1 MKLSY
6 LFTEWPESPV
16 TKGLRKAWSDEE
28 ASWTHYVLA
37 VYQTIRRALLGQVEK
52 GSAVLPASELLGP
65 KEEVED
71 VFAGKLDPYEISR
84 AYEESVRDGNS
95 VPLIQGDSEFHQNL
109 RALCTAFGDVF
120 AKAVREKPAKIKP
133 LKFHLDEEK
142 WGQSSSNMASPRRLT
157 PEMQEVV
164 TVTVNQLLELGV
176 VVRSEAERASQVLLV
191 PKPGGKW
198 RLCID
203 YRELNAIM
211 EGLGWPLPHIKSM
224 IQRIGRKKGKY
235 FRVIDLTSGY
245 HQLLLDKE
253 CRKFAAFKT
262 SEGTFEPIRI
272 PFGIKVAPAFFQK
285 AMAEAFEGLIGECM
299 EIYID
304 DMFIY
309 GETQEEFL
317 QNLKKVFQ
325 ILQELI
331 LTNASSARRKS
342 SLWDTW

>member
-1 MKLSY
+1 
-6 LFTEWPESPV
+6 
-16 TKGLRKAWSDEE
+16 
-28 ASWTHYVLA
+28 
-37 VYQTIRRALLGQVEK
+37 
-52 GSAVLPASELLGP
+52 
-65 KEEVED
+65 
-71 VFAGKLDPYEISR
+71 
-84 AYEESVRDGNS
+84 
-95 VPLIQGDSEFHQNL
+95 
-109 RALCTAFGDVF
+109 
-120 AKAVREKPAKIKP
+120 
-133 LKFHLDEEK
+133 
-142 WGQSSSNMASPRRLT
+142 
-157 PEMQEVV
+157 
-164 TVTVNQLLELGV
+164 
-176 VVRSEAERASQVLLV
+176 
-191 PKPGGKW
+191 
-198 RLCID
+198 
-203 YRELNAIM
+203 M

-224 IQRIGRKKGKY
+224 IQKIGRKKGKH
-235 FRVIDLTSGY
+235 FGVIDLTSGY

-253 CRKFAAFKT
+253 CRKFAAFKK

-304 DMFIY
+304 DMFID